1 MLATPLELLPPDR
14 QVLVLLAT
22 PQVLVPVQALLDQDQ
37 PELAREEQLELLDL
51 LVQVLL
57 DLLTALRALLLTE
70 SRMAPDLLPN
80 LALLPALPMASP
92 MALDL
97 RLKLPTV
104 PTLHLL
110 LHLSTLP
117 PVPVLVRW

>member
-1 MLATPLELLPPDR
+1 M
-14 QVLVLLAT
+14 LVLLAT
-22 PQVLVPVQALLDQDQ
+22 PLVQGLVLVQAQLDQ
-37 PELAREEQLELLDL
+37 PELAREEQLDL

-57 DLLTALRALLLTE
+57 AALRALLLTE

-80 LALLPALPMASP
+80 LALLPVLPMASP

>member
-22 PQVLVPVQALLDQDQ
+22 PLTLVLVQALLDQL
-37 PELAREEQLELLDL
+37 ELAREEQLELLDL

-57 DLLTALRALLLTE
+57 DLLAALRAHLLTE

-80 LALLPALPMASP
+80 LALLPVLPTASP

-117 PVPVLVRW
+117 LVPVLVRW